1 MKSVLAICHKII
13 RIILARG
20 TCGTHCEKFYKV
32 KKGQKKMFTFSD
44 ANRYEI
50 FIGLNDKDT
59 KVQLIDTQNAFN
71 IVSVKAVKAFGGA
84 TITAGNKG
92 VYTHDNGEMVT
103 ETTIKID
110 LLFITDTK
118 NLENFLRELLKDF
131 NQESILVVH
140 NGKACYYKG

>member
-1 MKSVLAICHKII
+1 
-13 RIILARG
+13 
-20 TCGTHCEKFYKV
+20 
-32 KKGQKKMFTFSD
+32 MFTYTD

-50 FIGLNDKDT
+50 FVGLNDKDT
-59 KVQLIDTQNAFN
+59 KAQLIDTQDAFN
-71 IVSVKAVKAFGGA
+71 IVSLKAVKAFGGA
-84 TITAGNKG
+84 TITSDNKG

-118 NLENFLRELLKDF
+118 NLENFLKELLKDF

-140 NGKACYYKG
+140 NEKACYYKG

>member
-1 MKSVLAICHKII
+1 
-13 RIILARG
+13 
-20 TCGTHCEKFYKV
+20 
-32 KKGQKKMFTFSD
+32 MFTFTD

-50 FIGLNDKDT
+50 FVGLNDKDT
-59 KVQLIDTQNAFN
+59 KIQLIDTQDAFD

-84 TITAGNKG
+84 TITADNKG

-110 LLFITDTK
+110 LLFITDIE
-118 NLENFLRELLKDF
+118 NLENFLMEMLKDF

-140 NGKACYYKG
+140 NGMACYYRG